1 MQRLGRLPHFLFD
14 PGARPAWRSGMTTDR
29 SDTAHS
35 AGRARVAPITRAFI
49 GGLILGL
56 IVGVALGFALSG
68 AVKLRPKWADAGAAF
83 VRLPEQTALGALP
96 QTVNLPASSFDF
108 GGVGAP
114 LNQAA
119 IDAGSIVKVEIKA
132 VAGRVGVSLARPD
145 GGELVSKEAVV
156 TPQQGKTTLY
166 FRTGP
171 GMGPVDVMLRSADNT
186 PAGASAEISTVQ
198 TAKQADLGQG
208 ELDKLNRVGIN

>member
-1 MQRLGRLPHFLFD
+1 
-14 PGARPAWRSGMTTDR
+14 MTTDR
-29 SDTAHS
+29 IDKTHVPV
-35 AGRARVAPITRAFI
+35 RIAPATRAFL
-49 GGLILGL
+49 GGLVLGL
-56 IVGVALGFALSG
+56 IVGVALGFVLAG
-68 AVKLRPKWADAGAAF
+68 AMKTQPKWTDASSAF
-83 VRLPEQTALGALP
+83 VRLPEQAALGAPP

-119 IDAGSIVKVEIKA
+119 VDAGSIVRVDVKA
-132 VAGRVGVSLARPD
+132 VSGRVGVSLARPD

-156 TPQQGKTTLY
+156 TPQQGKTSLY

-171 GMGPVDVMLRSADNT
+171 GMGPVDVLLRAADNT
-186 PAGASAEISTVQ
+186 PAGASAEISKVQ

-208 ELDKLNRVGIN
+208 ELDKLNRTGVN

>member
-1 MQRLGRLPHFLFD
+1 
-14 PGARPAWRSGMTTDR
+14 MTTDR
-29 SDTAHS
+29 IDRAHP
-35 AGRARVAPITRAFI
+35 AARARLAPVSRAFL
-49 GGLILGL
+49 GGLALGL
-56 IVGVALGFALSG
+56 IVGLALGFILAG
-68 AVKLRPKWADAGAAF
+68 AVKTQPKWTDAGAAF

-119 IDAGSIVKVEIKA
+119 VDAGSIVKVEIKA
-132 VAGRVGVSLARPD
+132 ASGRVGVSLARPD

-156 TPQQGKTTLY
+156 SPPQGKTTLY

-171 GMGPVDVMLRSADNT
+171 GMGPVSVLLRSADNS
-186 PAGASAEISTVQ
+186 PAGASAEISKVQ
-198 TAKQADLGQG
+198 TARQADLGQG
-208 ELDKLNRVGIN
+208 EMDKLNRAGVN

>member
-1 MQRLGRLPHFLFD
+1 
-14 PGARPAWRSGMTTDR
+14 MTTDR
-29 SDTAHS
+29 IDPVPPP
-35 AGRARVAPITRAFI
+35 GRARVAPGMRAFL
-49 GGLILGL
+49 GGLVAGL
-56 IVGVALGFALSG
+56 IVGLALGFVLAG
-68 AVKLRPKWADAGAAF
+68 AVKMQPKWTDAGVAF

-145 GGELVSKEAVV
+145 GGELLSREAVV
-156 TPQQGKTTLY
+156 TPPQGKTTLY

-171 GMGPVDVMLRSADNT
+171 GMGPVAVLLRSADNS

-198 TAKQADLGQG
+198 TAAQASLGQG
-208 ELDKLNRVGIN
+208 QMDQINRAVIY

>member
-1 MQRLGRLPHFLFD
+1 
-14 PGARPAWRSGMTTDR
+14 MTTDR
-29 SDTAHS
+29 IHAVPPAS
-35 AGRARVAPITRAFI
+35 RARVAPVTRAFV
-49 GGLILGL
+49 GGLIAGL
-56 IVGVALGFALSG
+56 IVGLALGFLLAG
-68 AVKLRPKWADAGAAF
+68 AIRTQAKWTDAGAAF

-114 LNQAA
+114 LNQTAV
-119 IDAGSIVKVEIKA
+119 DAGSIVKVELKA

-156 TPQQGKTTLY
+156 TPQQGQTSLY

-171 GMGPVDVMLRSADNT
+171 GMGPVVVLLRAADNT
-186 PAGASAEISTVQ
+186 PAGASAEIGKVQ
-198 TAKQADLGQG
+198 TARQADLGQG
-208 ELDKLNRVGIN
+208 EMDKLNRAGIN